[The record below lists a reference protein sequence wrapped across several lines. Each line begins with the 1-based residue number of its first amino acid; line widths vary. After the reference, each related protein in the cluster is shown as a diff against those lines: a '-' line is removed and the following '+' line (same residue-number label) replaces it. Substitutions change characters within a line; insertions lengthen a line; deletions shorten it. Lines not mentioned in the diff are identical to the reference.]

1 MLGNVGF
8 RAWTATTTATATG
21 ASHVVDGRGRPRE
34 GHARLQRNLR
44 EKEKCRRQLQR
55 AGPQETFPE
64 NSSQGIGELP
74 KCPESSDYG
83 YSIAYGA
90 SGLVYQ
96 EKGLKTRH
104 MLACQEEWA
113 SPGQEPP
120 GKTRFSVKA
129 LNIGKW
135 AVAGYDYVVVAV
147 HEGKLIFWNTLQPV
161 IKCSLNLSY
170 SLQQN

>member
-1 MLGNVGF
+1 MIEDGPTWSNVVQAKRVSF
-8 RAWTATTTATATG
+8 LSDKSRHTTG

-74 KCPESSDYG
+74 KFPESSDYC

-96 EKGLKTRH
+96 GKGLKTRH

-129 LNIGKW
+129 LRIGKQ
-135 AVAGYDYVVVAV
+135 VVSSYDYVVVAV
-147 HEGKLIFWNTLQPV
+147 HHGKLINF
-161 IKCSLNLSY
+161 LSGTWI
-170 SLQQN
+170 

>member
-1 MLGNVGF
+1 MEGSGKKGYCLKDRWCLKDPLITVIGNVGF

-21 ASHVVDGRGRPRE
+21 ASHVVDGRGRLRE
-34 GHARLQRNLR
+34 GYARLQRNLR
-44 EKEKCRRQLQR
+44 EKEKCRRQLQH
-55 AGPQETFPE
+55 AGPQELFPE

-74 KCPESSDYG
+74 KFPESSDYG

-96 EKGLKTRH
+96 EKGLKTRR

-120 GKTRFSVKA
+120 ATTGENEILGESAENR
-129 LNIGKW
+129 
-135 AVAGYDYVVVAV
+135 
-147 HEGKLIFWNTLQPV
+147 
-161 IKCSLNLSY
+161 
-170 SLQQN
+170 

>member
-1 MLGNVGF
+1 MRDNSRVQGGKGEQLQRARLTGNVGF

-21 ASHVVDGRGRPRE
+21 ASHVVDGRGRLRE
-34 GHARLQRNLR
+34 GYARLQRNLR

-96 EKGLKTRH
+96 EKGLKTRR
-104 MLACQEEWA
+104 MLACQEDWA

-120 GKTRFSVKA
+120 ATTGDLGESAENRQT
-129 LNIGKW
+129 G
-135 AVAGYDYVVVAV
+135 
-147 HEGKLIFWNTLQPV
+147 
-161 IKCSLNLSY
+161 CSQLRLRGRGRP
-170 SLQQN
+170 

>member
-1 MLGNVGF
+1 MGRKLVDCGGSGNVGF

-21 ASHVVDGRGRPRE
+21 ASHVVDGRGRLRE
-34 GHARLQRNLR
+34 GYARLQRNLR

-83 YSIAYGA
+83 YSIADGA

-96 EKGLKTRH
+96 EKGLKPRR

-120 GKTRFSVKA
+120 ATSGG
-129 LNIGKW
+129 NEI
-135 AVAGYDYVVVAV
+135 
-147 HEGKLIFWNTLQPV
+147 
-161 IKCSLNLSY
+161 LSE
-170 SLQQN
+170 SAENR